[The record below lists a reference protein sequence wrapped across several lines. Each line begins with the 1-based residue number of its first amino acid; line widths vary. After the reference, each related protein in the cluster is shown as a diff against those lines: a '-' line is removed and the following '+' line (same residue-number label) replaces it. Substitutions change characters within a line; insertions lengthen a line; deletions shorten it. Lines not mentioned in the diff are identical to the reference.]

1 MDKEYEADLIT
12 LIDDDDN
19 EHTFEII
26 DTIEKDENIYYALFP
41 VFDTP
46 EEQLEADGKYYIF
59 GVVEEDGEE
68 LLVEVEDD
76 DLLDELAKEFESRF
90 EEMFDEEDDS
100 SDKM

>member
-46 EEQLEADGKYYIF
+46 EEQLEADGEYYIF

-90 EEMFDEEDDS
+90 EEMFDDEDDS